1 MKGTKLK
8 KGLCVTAL
16 AVSMAVGMTACG
28 QSAGGGSTASTEDI
42 LADMKE
48 YTAESGTV
56 SIYLED
62 GWTTQDLGIDTWL
75 GVQSKSNGD
84 EVVVTQ
90 LPKNQYNG
98 TVNSLED
105 LQAMMEESF
114 KITDAQPTDAPEVTG
129 LTNLSAITCNISS
142 GTATG
147 EAYIIYGESDYAF
160 YMLAYSSKVIT
171 DKEKA
176 SFDAS
181 CTTLKETPV
190 EEENNFAT
198 EMTDTIRWF
207 DATYAI
213 LTKLNN
219 YDIQYFGGMAAN
231 EDNAATTKE
240 SLESSWEV
248 TDRAS
253 ADETMDWILSEG
265 HRADFKE
272 TMQSLVDAGIQNA
285 AADGR
290 KDFILENYEVA
301 DEEAQHLADMY
312 GYYEQYGENAIDAW
326 DYCRAISLAAFYYH
340 AGYYTEQEA
349 LDKSLEIAQIMQP
362 LYTSWDEAM
371 DSYLHG
377 YEYWAEE
384 GSDERRAVYEELKGE
399 EDSLYNIDWN
409 LAFEKTW

>member
-8 KGLCVTAL
+8 KCLCVTAL
-16 AVSMAVGMTACG
+16 TVSMAGGLTACG
-28 QSAGGGSTASTEDI
+28 QSVNGGSAASTEDI

-48 YTAESGTV
+48 YTSESGTL

-75 GVQSKSNGD
+75 GVQSQSNAD

-98 TVNSLED
+98 AVNTLED

-114 KITDAQPTDAPEVTG
+114 QITDAQPTDAPEVAG
-129 LTNLSAITCNISS
+129 LTNLSAVTCNISS

-160 YMLAYSSKVIT
+160 YMLAYSSKTIT
-171 DKEKA
+171 DENKA

-181 CTTLKETPV
+181 CSTLKETPV

-219 YDIQYFGGMAAN
+219 CDTQYFGGMAAN
-231 EDNAATTKE
+231 EDNAAAAKE

-272 TMQSLVDAGIQNA
+272 NMQSLVDAGIQNA

-290 KDFILENYEVA
+290 KDFILENYEVT

-326 DYCRAISLAAFYYH
+326 DYCRALSLAAFYYH

-371 DSYLHG
+371 DSYLCG

-384 GSDERRAVYEELKGE
+384 SSDERRTVYEELKGE
-399 EDSLYNIDWN
+399 ADSLYNVDWN

>member
-1 MKGTKLK
+1 MKGTRLR

-16 AVSMAVGMTACG
+16 AVSMTVGLTACG
-28 QSAGGGSTASTEDI
+28 QKGAASATTEEI

-56 SIYLED
+56 SIHLED
-62 GWTTQDLGIDTWL
+62 GWTTEDLGIDTWL
-75 GVQSKSNGD
+75 GVQDKTGNH

-90 LPKNQYNG
+90 LPKDQYNG
-98 TVNSLED
+98 TVNTLED
-105 LQAMMEESF
+105 LKAMMEESF
-114 KITDAQPTDAPEVTG
+114 KITDATDTDAPEIPN
-129 LTNLSAITCNISS
+129 LTNLSAIICNISS

-160 YMLAYSSKVIT
+160 YMLAYSAGTIT
-171 DKEKA
+171 DDIKA
-176 SFDAS
+176 TFDAS
-181 CTTLKETPV
+181 CSTLKETPV
-190 EEENNFAT
+190 EEENNFTT

-207 DATYAI
+207 NATYAI
-213 LTKLNN
+213 LTKANN
-219 YDIQYFGGMAAN
+219 CDLQYFGGMAAN
-231 EDNAATTKE
+231 EENAEINKA
-240 SLESSWEV
+240 SLESSWGV

-253 ADETMDWILSEG
+253 ADETMNWILSEG
-265 HRADFKE
+265 HRADFKS
-272 TMQSLVDAGIQNA
+272 TMQTLVDAGIQNA

-290 KDFILENYEVA
+290 KDFILENFEVT
-301 DEEAQHLADMY
+301 DEEAQHMADMY

-326 DYCRAISLAAFYYH
+326 DYCRGLSLTGFYFH

-349 LDKSLEIAQIMQP
+349 LDKAMEIAQIMQP

-371 DSYLHG
+371 NSYLLG

-384 GSDERRAVYEELKGE
+384 SSEERRAIYEELKADA
-399 EDSLYNIDWN
+399 DSIYNVDWN

>member
-1 MKGTKLK
+1 MKATKLRK
-8 KGLCVTAL
+8 AVCVTAL
-16 AVSMAVGMTACG
+16 AVSMTVGLTACG
-28 QSAGGGSTASTEDI
+28 QKGAAALTTEEI

-56 SIYLED
+56 SIQLED
-62 GWTTQDLGIDTWL
+62 GWTTQDLGLDTWL
-75 GVQSKSNGD
+75 GVQSKTGSH

-98 TVNSLED
+98 TVETLDD
-105 LQAMMEESF
+105 LKVMMEESF
-114 KITDAQPTDAPEVTG
+114 QMTDATDTDAPEVPG
-129 LTNLSAITCNISS
+129 LTNISAIICNISS

-160 YMLAYSSKVIT
+160 YMLAYSAGTIT
-171 DKEKA
+171 DDIKA
-176 SFDAS
+176 SFNAS
-181 CTTLKETPV
+181 CSTLKETPV
-190 EEENNFAT
+190 EEENNFTT

-207 DATYAI
+207 NATYAI
-213 LTKLNN
+213 LTKANN
-219 YDIQYFGGMAAN
+219 CNLEYFGGMAAN
-231 EDNAATTKE
+231 EENAEINKT
-240 SLESSWEV
+240 SLESSWGV

-253 ADETMDWILSEG
+253 ADETMNWILSEG
-265 HRADFKE
+265 HRADFKS
-272 TMQSLVDAGIQNA
+272 TMQTLVDAGIQNA

-290 KDFILENYEVA
+290 KDFILENFEVT
-301 DEEAQHLADMY
+301 DEEAQYMADMY

-326 DYCRAISLAAFYYH
+326 DYCRALSLTGFYFH

-349 LDKSLEIAQIMQP
+349 LDKAMEIAQLLQP

-371 DSYLHG
+371 NSYLHG

-384 GSDERRAVYEELKGE
+384 SSEERRAIYEELKADA
-399 EDSLYNIDWN
+399 DSIYNVDWN